1 MNMKNILT
9 RISVCCFAL
18 IAFNTIAQTTSGT
31 RPNIIVILADDL
43 GYADVGFNRDA
54 TFPVDR
60 GVIPT
65 PNIDALAST
74 GIVVK
79 NAHVAHPFCGPS
91 RVALLTGMM
100 PHRIG
105 AQYNLPNDITSTLGV
120 PENETYFSSVLQNS
134 SYNTAAFGKWHLGFK
149 EGSYQPLDRGF
160 DYFYGF
166 LGGGK
171 NYFESEYED
180 NFYNRLG
187 GANPVTN
194 EYQDPIW
201 RDRGYVAKDEY
212 SNAENEDYLTDL
224 LTDEAIGYANSVAG
238 STDPYFMYLS
248 YNAPHTPLQA
258 PAAEE
263 AQFKLDNPNFEN
275 LIRNSTYITEST
287 PVTKE
292 ADPVK
297 KAELIEKFVQ
307 ARITYATMV
316 TNMDTNIGR
325 LVTEL
330 KKDMAKFNN
339 TVIIFLSDNGGY
351 TYSKGAVNWPLDALK
366 GSVKEGGHKVPM
378 FVSWPNKIRSSA
390 TYNHQ
395 ISSLDIY
402 PTVLALAG
410 ATKPATKII
419 DGVDFMDK
427 LIAGQNA
434 RPEEGLIIMRPQNG
448 FHNAGIAYEN
458 WKITKNG
465 GNGQW
470 NLYNI
475 LNDPG
480 ETTDIS
486 SSDPNGEQIIQTII
500 DKAVDVVVDFKDV
513 KPAWY
518 DNDNEDVDGDGEGD
532 GHVHSFLWEDGTL
545 PGYDRLFG
553 TPLLKLEGELNKIS
567 IAKTTDATEG
577 IVNGIFTVSLPEG
590 VLATENINVTYTASG
605 DATEGTD
612 YTTLSGTVTI
622 ANGTNSAEISIDAA
636 QDGLDEISESVI
648 ITLATTT
655 FGSVESTPAEINIFD
670 VIESTVLT
678 AGDIAIVGWK
688 AGKGKVAFMLLK
700 DISATTKLSISNRT
714 WSNSSNA
721 FTGDYSVDDIW
732 TWSPGAAYTTG
743 DIFILDDNGSVKQ
756 VLDNAEVV
764 VGSTSHDY
772 TGKTAESSDGDFD
785 FSVNG
790 EGILIFQ
797 ADPFVLPTDANST
810 AWITGINTALGWGNG
825 GGNTVSDLPTA
836 LTNGVNANDVGE
848 KHDFGVY
855 TGKLSGTPAQLRA
868 SINDVSNWSFSEDTE
883 YNLWSFDK
891 TSNNISGNIGT
902 AGTLSVSTQSAYKL
916 NIFPNPVSKTFTIQ
930 LNDTYKNVEVEVL
943 SITGKLIKKINSK
956 NSANQN
962 IDVSNL
968 SSGIYMVR
976 VKADGNFSVE
986 KIIKL

>member
-1 MNMKNILT
+1 MKNIFT
-9 RISVCCFAL
+9 RISLFFFSL
-18 IAFNTIAQTTSGT
+18 LAFNSLAQTQGT

-60 GVIPT
+60 GVILT
-65 PNIDALAST
+65 PNIDALANS
-74 GIVVK
+74 GIVIK

-91 RVALLTGMM
+91 RVALLTGML

-105 AQYNLPNDITSTLGV
+105 AQYNLPNDITSTIGV
-120 PENETYFSSVLQNS
+120 PVNETYFSSVLQNTN
-134 SYNTAAFGKWHLGFK
+134 YNTAAFGKWHLGFK

-160 DYFYGF
+160 DYFFGF

-171 NYFESEYED
+171 NYFESVYED
-180 NFYNRLG
+180 GFYNRLG

-194 EYQDPIW
+194 EYQDPIQ
-201 RDRGYVAKDEY
+201 RNRNYVARDEY
-212 SNAENEDYLTDL
+212 SNAENADYLTDL
-224 LTDEAIGYANSVAG
+224 LTDEAIGYASSVAT

-292 ADPVK
+292 TDPVK
-297 KAELIEKFVQ
+297 KAALIEKFVA

-330 KKDMAKFNN
+330 KKDMTKFNN

-351 TYSKGAVNWPLDALK
+351 THSKGAVNWPLDAGK

-378 FVSWPNKIRSSA
+378 FVSWPNKITSSA

-402 PTVLALAG
+402 PTLVKLAG
-410 ATKPATKII
+410 ATVPAGKIV
-419 DGVDFMDK
+419 DGVDFMGK
-427 LIAGQNA
+427 LITGDDA
-434 RPEEGLIIMRPQNG
+434 RPNDQLLLMRPQNG
-448 FHNAGIAYEN
+448 FHNGGIAYN
-458 WKITKNG
+458 HWKIVKTANG
-465 GNGQW
+465 GKW
-470 NLYNI
+470 SLYDI
-475 LNDPG
+475 STDPG
-480 ETTDIS
+480 ETTNVR
-486 SSDPNGEQIIQTII
+486 SSDPNGEQIVQSILDRAI
-500 DKAVDVVVDFKDV
+500 ALVVDFKDV

-532 GHVHSFLWEDGTL
+532 GHVHSFLWADGTL
-545 PGYDRLFG
+545 PGYDRLFE
-553 TPLLKLEGELNKIS
+553 TSLLKLEGELSQIS
-567 IAKTTDATEG
+567 IARTADAVEG
-577 IVNGIFTVSLPEG
+577 NDDGIFTVSLPEG
-590 VLATENINVTYTASG
+590 VLATEDINVTYTVSG
-605 DATEGTD
+605 VAIEGTD
-612 YTTLSGTVTI
+612 YTTLSGTATI
-622 ANGTNSAEISIDAA
+622 TNGTNATQIIVDAIE
-636 QDGLDEISESVI
+636 DGLDEVSESVS

-670 VIESTVLT
+670 VISSTVLT

-688 AGKGKVAFMLLK
+688 AGNISKLAFMLLK

-714 WSNSSNA
+714 WNNSQSA

-732 TWSPGAAYTTG
+732 TWTSGAAFSSG
-743 DIFILDDNGSVKQ
+743 DIFTLDADGKIKQ
-756 VLDNAEVV
+756 VVNNTEVV
-764 VGSTSHDY
+764 VGTTSHDY

-797 ADPFVLPTDANST
+797 ADPVVLPTDPNSS
-810 AWITGINTALGWGNG
+810 AWIAGLNNALGWGNG
-825 GGNTVSDLPTA
+825 GGNSACDLPTA
-836 LTNGVNANDVGE
+836 LTNGVNATIVGE
-848 KHDFGVY
+848 KHDFGAY
-855 TGKLSGTPAQLRA
+855 TGKLSGTSAQLRA
-868 SINDVSNWSFSEDTE
+868 SINNSANWLFSEATE
-883 YNLWSFDK
+883 YKLWNFDK
-891 TSNNISGNIGT
+891 TSNNVLGNIGT
-902 AGTLSVSTQSAYKL
+902 AGTLNVSTQSTFKL
-916 NIFPNPVSKTFTIQ
+916 NIFPNPVSETFTIQ
-930 LNDTYKNVEVEVL
+930 LNDTYKNVDIEVL
-943 SITGKLIKKINSK
+943 SITGKLIKKISAK
-956 NSANQN
+956 NALKKD
-962 IDVSNL
+962 IDVAGL
-968 SSGIYMVR
+968 SSGMYILR
-976 VKADGNFSVE
+976 VKADSNLSIE